1 MARQNGLKVA
11 QRVPQND
18 TAGPEVACSA
28 LEEKY
33 CSVSENLAELDWSD
47 HPVIGARDRDTS
59 DSNQGYTHMK
69 RGVGRHS

>member
-11 QRVPQND
+11 QRDPQND

-47 HPVIGARDRDTS
+47 HPVVGARD
-59 DSNQGYTHMK
+59 
-69 RGVGRHS
+69 